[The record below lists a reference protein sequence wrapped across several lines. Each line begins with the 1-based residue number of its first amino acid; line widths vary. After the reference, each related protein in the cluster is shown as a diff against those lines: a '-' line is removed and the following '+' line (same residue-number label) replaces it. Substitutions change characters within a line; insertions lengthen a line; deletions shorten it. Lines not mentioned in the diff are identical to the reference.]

1 MLSKGPA
8 SFFLLVDTQFPSIL
22 CWKAGSISF
31 HSTLRLV
38 SLRTGVTVC
47 KLPQSS
53 FTSGV
58 PSPKYCGRLC
68 VDRHYKQQCILIHQK
83 LEPWKHF
90 PCVRIRSTRYRVL
103 FLLFAFTLLTQTFR
117 LHGSNPDEGNEGV
130 HNHLPRHVRPG
141 SWRLRPDTLPPVL
154 CGRLLAYCSH
164 PQALLTLCSHPLEG
178 WPHLDWRALGYYSWF
193 KQPKSLAFASCFK
206 LCHRVILSSV
216 SFK

>member
-1 MLSKGPA
+1 MLLSKGPA

-58 PSPKYCGRLC
+58 LSPKYCGRLC
-68 VDRHYKQQCILIHQK
+68 VDRHCKQQCILIHQK

-130 HNHLPRHVRPG
+130 HNRLPRHARPG
-141 SWRLRPDTLPPVL
+141 SWRLRPDTSHL
-154 CGRLLAYCSH
+154 CSVGDCWPTALTPRPCSH
-164 PQALLTLCSHPLEG
+164 CVLTLWQE
-178 WPHLDWRALGYYSWF
+178 ALGYYSWF